1 MYKNED
7 EKLIDIL
14 LGEAVMVLLKDDA
27 AISNA
32 ALIRQLQA
40 MASAES
46 DTVRQRACRRAISEV
61 RSYMAADHESNKH
74 ENMTHMFSSEGPPD
88 GTKKH

>member
-32 ALIRQLQA
+32 ALIKQLQA
-40 MASAES
+40 MAMRET
-46 DTVRQRACRRAISEV
+46 DVVRQRACRRAVSVI
-61 RSYMAADHESNKH
+61 RSHLSADREGLRHDS
-74 ENMTHMFSSEGPPD
+74 MHMFTSEGPPD